1 MEDLHHYRN
10 LGEFFRRRLK
20 PAVRPLCSSS
30 CLVIPKIL
38 LQTWCGDRVRGGG
51 GVANAP
57 SGRCCRLFPVRF
69 PRPTDG
75 SSISAE

>member
-30 CLVIPKIL
+30 CLVINKTL
-38 LQTWCGDRVRGGG
+38 LGQSVNLCSDTMIHG
-51 GVANAP
+51 GVFNKHGG
-57 SGRCCRLFPVRF
+57 SFIRF
-69 PRPTDG
+69 LQLMEG
-75 SSISAE
+75 SSILVG